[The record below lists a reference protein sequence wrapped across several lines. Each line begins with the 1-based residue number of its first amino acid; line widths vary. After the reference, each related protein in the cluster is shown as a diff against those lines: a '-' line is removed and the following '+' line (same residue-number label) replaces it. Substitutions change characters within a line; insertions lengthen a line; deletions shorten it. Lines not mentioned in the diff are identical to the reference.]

1 MLNTRRISVMDAVVI
16 FLLVSYVPLVV
27 ISIVGNILIV
37 LSVNVFKNMRKPFNV
52 FHGNLAFADLSFAIA
67 TIFDA
72 IQFVS
77 EIMVYTEFTCT
88 LAGLIIE
95 SSYTVSVLT
104 LTVMSKDR
112 YDVVTKPFEKKSAM
126 KQNIVKMVFIWLLSL
141 ATCSATLYSVRIAIV
156 DNTEKCTNRFT
167 SKQNLI
173 NYSVQSVV
181 CYFIP
186 MIIMVVCHLQLTK
199 ILTEKHK
206 SVISQNLADNIRL
219 KEHQKT
225 KSVVQLVLILTITFF
240 IFWSPFIFIRII
252 HHSGVYID
260 PTLDKFSHFWVF
272 CSTTNNFIIYALK
285 RKDFRNSF
293 KRLLLCKCFARKKS
307 NKLPAI
313 VLLDTQMKSDA
324 SSKTEILD
332 TMRCGEK
339 NGSHL
344 SLLQKKLYRAQ
355 EGGSSISINT
365 DTADILK
372 QND

>member
-1 MLNTRRISVMDAVVI
+1 MEAVVI
-16 FLLVSYVPLVV
+16 FLLVLYVPLVV

-37 LSVNVFKNMRKPFNV
+37 LSVNVFKEMRKPFNV

-72 IQFVS
+72 IHFVS
-77 EIMVYTEFTCT
+77 GIMVYSEFTCT
-88 LAGLIIE
+88 LSGLIIE

-112 YDVVTKPFEKKSAM
+112 YDVVTKPFKNRRTM
-126 KQNIVKMVFIWLLSL
+126 KQNIVKMVFVWIISL
-141 ATCSATLYSVRIAIV
+141 ATCSATLYSYRVGIEDRK
-156 DNTEKCTNRFT
+156 EKCLNRFT

-173 NYSVQSVV
+173 NYSVQSVI

-186 MIIMVVCHLQLTK
+186 MIIMVLCHLKLTK
-199 ILTEKHK
+199 VLTEKHK
-206 SVISQNLADNIRL
+206 NIISEHLTDNIRL
-219 KEHQKT
+219 KEHKKI

-285 RKDFRNSF
+285 RKDFRDSF
-293 KRLLLCKCFARKKS
+293 KKLLLCKYFAGKES
-307 NKLPAI
+307 NKPRI
-313 VLLDTQMKSDA
+313 VMSFDNQTKSEV
-324 SSKTEILD
+324 SNENEILD
-332 TMRCGEK
+332 TMCCGEE
-339 NGSHL
+339 NGLNKSL
-344 SLLQKKLYRAQ
+344 SQRQLCGAQ
-355 EGGSSISINT
+355 DTGSSISINT
-365 DTADILK
+365 EGNTDVMIEKLVLHTS
-372 QND
+372 